1 MSNVSISTSN
11 LKIGYDQ
18 KVVRRDLSFS
28 LYQGEM
34 VCRGVMAVES
44 IYTNELELAIQLS
57 DRILLLSEKG
67 IALDSSTNNL
77 KIAIN
82 KATLALCRNN

>member
-1 MSNVSISTSN
+1 
-11 LKIGYDQ
+11 
-18 KVVRRDLSFS
+18 
-28 LYQGEM
+28 
-34 VCRGVMAVES
+34 MAVES

-57 DRILLLSEKG
+57 DRILLLSETG

-82 KATLALCRNN
+82 KATLALCQNN